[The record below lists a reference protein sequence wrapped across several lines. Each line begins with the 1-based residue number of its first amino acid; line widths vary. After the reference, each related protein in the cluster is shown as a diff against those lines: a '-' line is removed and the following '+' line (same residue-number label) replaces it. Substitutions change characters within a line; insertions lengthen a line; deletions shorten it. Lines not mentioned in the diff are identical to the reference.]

1 MGVLLVKRAGAGD
14 GALFEV
20 AARQRV
26 ADIFPSEQVTV
37 NPDGSLRVRV
47 LYKLDEWFY
56 SMILS
61 FGDQVLIEE
70 PGEAAD
76 EVKRRAQLIMRYVN
90 QDR

>member
-14 GALFEV
+14 GVAIRS